1 MWHSLGYSLQANGKQ
16 REGSQ
21 HPDRNAQF
29 EHINARTAQ
38 HLASGHP
45 VISVDT
51 KKKELVGSFKNAGRE
66 LRPKGDP
73 ETVHVHDFIDRTLGK
88 VNPYGVYDVGTNNGW
103 VSVGGSAAIR
113 RPLRSSPSGAGGTR
127 AGGRATPMR
136 PSC

>member
-45 VISVDT
+45 VISVDA
-51 KKKELVGSFKNAGRE
+51 E
-66 LRPKGDP
+66 
-73 ETVHVHDFIDRTLGK
+73 
-88 VNPYGVYDVGTNNGW
+88 
-103 VSVGGSAAIR
+103 
-113 RPLRSSPSGAGGTR
+113 
-127 AGGRATPMR
+127 
-136 PSC
+136 